1 MPTSDGDEDAKKKKT
16 TPYGAI
22 IPAIIVAQFILPAPT
37 SIWTWLLYFA
47 ILIVPFLLSG
57 ARSR

>member
-1 MPTSDGDEDAKKKKT
+1 MPTSDGDEDAKKKT

-22 IPAIIVAQFILPAPT
+22 IPAIIIALFILPPPT